1 MIVSS
6 RAAVLRPTT
15 LDPSVWPTALA
26 ALRSL
31 GFDAVDI
38 PLVWRE
44 HDRGGA
50 ADLGAP
56 RDLSKFFD
64 LVAAEGLRAIVRLGP
79 TCADDAPAMGVPD
92 RLLRDPG
99 VCARTRR
106 GNPVVTL
113 DGLRVMPVPSF
124 GSGRWRDESA
134 GWVRAAS
141 ALLAPLVARG
151 VVTAVVLGPA
161 ALRTLRDAPDDRDH
175 HPDLPAGG
183 EDPAETLRAYLDHLA
198 NAARAAGVRDD
209 ALVYAA
215 GGHALT
221 SPHTLELAAAR
232 AVMLRAASPRWGVE
246 GLWRLARL
254 ATTLPH
260 GALLELSS
268 GSAPFAAPVRA
279 THALQAARV
288 ALAAGPR
295 AITVAAGCV
304 GHRWPGALLDEK
316 GRPRAHAA
324 HWAKALADAAAWPEA
339 RPETER
345 AEVVTVDAA
354 RVRAWWSAP
363 ALGELPRAATLASL
377 AHPAL
382 AQGGDEVSR
391 REQAL
396 QREARPFILAEDP
409 AWCAPTDAPWVTSVT
424 PPGAA
429 LLRAVEGPEGR
440 CLVAVSASEET
451 AVVRVIEGWRDEHGA
466 AVDAVDV
473 AEGEVR
479 VLRAGGER

>member
-15 LDPSVWPTALA
+15 LDPSVWPVALA
-26 ALRSL
+26 ALRGL
-31 GFDAVDI
+31 GFDAVDV

-44 HDRGGA
+44 HDRGGE
-50 ADLGAP
+50 ADLGGP

-79 TCADDAPAMGVPD
+79 TCADDAPAMGIPD
-92 RLLRDPG
+92 RLLRDPA
-99 VCARTRR
+99 VCARTHR

-113 DGLRVMPVPSF
+113 DGLRVMPVPSL
-124 GSGRWRDESA
+124 GSARWRDQSA
-134 GWVRAAS
+134 AWVRAAS

-151 VVTAVVLGPA
+151 VVTSVVLGPA

-175 HPDLPAGG
+175 HPDLPVGG
-183 EDPAETLRAYLDHLA
+183 EDPTETLRAYLDHLA
-198 NAARAAGVRDD
+198 DAARGEGVADG

-221 SPHTLELAAAR
+221 SPHALTLAASR

-246 GLWRLARL
+246 GIWRVARL

-260 GALLELSS
+260 GALLELRA
-268 GSAPFAAPVRA
+268 GAAPFSAPVRA

-316 GRPRAHAA
+316 GRPRPHAA
-324 HWAKALADAAAWPEA
+324 HWARALADAATWPEA
-339 RPETER
+339 RREAER
-345 AEVVTVDAA
+345 AEVVPVDVA
-354 RVRAWWSAP
+354 RVRAWWSEA
-363 ALGELPRAATLASL
+363 ALGELPRAATLEPL

-382 AQGGDEVSR
+382 AGGGDEVSR

-396 QREARPFILAEDP
+396 AREGRPFIVAEDP
-409 AWCAPTDAPWVTSVT
+409 AWCAPPEAPWATSVT

-429 LLRAVEGPEGR
+429 LLRAVQGAEGR
-440 CLVAVSASEET
+440 CLIAVSASEEM
-451 AVVRVIEGWRDEHGA
+451 AMVRVPEGWRDERG
-466 AVDAVDV
+466 DAVEAV
-473 AEGEVR
+473 EVVEGAVR
-479 VLRAGGER
+479 VLRAGGGR

>member
-1 MIVSS
+1 MVC
-6 RAAVLRPTT
+6 AV
-15 LDPSVWPTALA
+15 A
-26 ALRSL
+26 
-31 GFDAVDI
+31 
-38 PLVWRE
+38 
-44 HDRGGA
+44 
-50 ADLGAP
+50 
-56 RDLSKFFD
+56 
-64 LVAAEGLRAIVRLGP
+64 LGP
-79 TCADDAPAMGVPD
+79 
-92 RLLRDPG
+92 
-99 VCARTRR
+99 
-106 GNPVVTL
+106 
-113 DGLRVMPVPSF
+113 S
-124 GSGRWRDESA
+124 
-134 GWVRAAS
+134 
-141 ALLAPLVARG
+141 
-151 VVTAVVLGPA
+151 

-183 EDPAETLRAYLDHLA
+183 EDPTETLRAYLDHLA
-198 NAARAAGVRDD
+198 DAARGAGVADD

-215 GGHALT
+215 GGHALA
-221 SPHTLELAAAR
+221 SPHTLSLAAAR

-260 GALLELSS
+260 GALLELHA
-268 GSAPFAAPVRA
+268 GAAPFSAPVRA

-295 AITVAAGCV
+295 AVTVAAGCV

-339 RPETER
+339 RPEAER
-345 AEVVTVDAA
+345 AEVVPVDAA
-354 RVRAWWSAP
+354 RVRAWWSDAS
-363 ALGELPRAATLASL
+363 LGELPRAATLESL

-382 AQGGDEVSR
+382 AGGGDEVSR

-396 QREARPFILAEDP
+396 VREGRPFIVAADP
-409 AWCAPTDAPWVTSVT
+409 AWCAPTEAPWVTSVA

-429 LLRAVEGPEGR
+429 LLRAVQGPEGR
-440 CLVAVSASEET
+440 CLIAVSASEET
-451 AVVRVIEGWRDEHGA
+451 ATVRVTDGWRDERGA
-466 AVDAVDV
+466 AVDAVAV

>member
-1 MIVSS
+1 VIASS

-15 LDPSVWPTALA
+15 LDPSVWPA
-26 ALRSL
+26 ALSALRTL
-31 GFDAVDI
+31 GFDAVDV

-50 ADLGAP
+50 LDLGAP
-56 RDLSKFFD
+56 RDLLKFFD
-64 LVAAEGLRAIVRLGP
+64 LVAAEGFRAIVRLGP
-79 TCADDAPAMGVPD
+79 TCADDAPAMGLPD
-92 RLLRDPG
+92 RLLRDPA

-113 DGLRVMPVPSF
+113 DGLRVMPLPSL
-124 GSGRWRDESA
+124 GSARWRDESA
-134 GWVRAAS
+134 RWVRAAS
-141 ALLAPLVARG
+141 ALLAPFVARG
-151 VVTAVVLGPA
+151 VVTTVVLGPA

-175 HPDLPAGG
+175 HPDLPAG
-183 EDPAETLRAYLDHLA
+183 EDPAVTLRAYLDHLA
-198 NAARAAGVRDD
+198 DAARGAGVADD

-215 GGHALT
+215 GGHPLA
-221 SPHTLELAAAR
+221 SPQTLELAAAR
-232 AVMLRAASPRWGVE
+232 AVMLRASSPRWGVE
-246 GLWRLARL
+246 GLWRVARL

-260 GALLELSS
+260 GALLELRS
-268 GSAPFAAPVRA
+268 GGAPFTAPVRA

-324 HWAKALADAAAWPEA
+324 HWAKALASASAWPAA

-345 AEVVTVDAA
+345 AEVVHVDAA
-354 RVRAWWSAP
+354 RVRGWWSAP
-363 ALGELPRAATLASL
+363 ALGELPRAATLESL

-382 AQGGDEVSR
+382 AGGGDDDALR

-396 QREARPFILAEDP
+396 RREARPFVLAADP

-429 LLRAVEGPEGR
+429 LLRAVQGPDGR
-440 CLVAVSASEET
+440 CLLAVSASEET
-451 AVVRVIEGWRDEHGA
+451 ATVRVPEGWRDERGD

-479 VLRAGGER
+479 VLRAGAER